1 MDDLAT
7 TTAAVSAV
15 QHGMEYTFFGN
26 VFPILLVSGFFV
38 AAGLIISWS
47 SSGLNFDL
55 AIKQKPWRRKVILG
69 LGIYM
74 VGLCL
79 LRIVDDI
86 IAIVKGFPL
95 SEINPKEITALVVFL
110 GIGLAVIG
118 KVYKPTKTSI

>member
-1 MDDLAT
+1 MDNLVT
-7 TTAAVSAV
+7 TTAAVSTV
-15 QHGMEYTFFGN
+15 QHGMDYTFFGN
-26 VFPILLVSGFFV
+26 VFPILLISGFFV

-74 VGLCL
+74 VGLSL
-79 LRIVDDI
+79 LRIIDDI
-86 IAIVKGFPL
+86 FAIAKGFPL

-110 GIGLAVIG
+110 GVGLAVIS